1 MTDYGGS
8 KMDKEEIEKLY
19 RYYMINYDKL
29 TVSKYALMQFIY
41 ELYEE
46 LKKR

>member
-1 MTDYGGS
+1 ME
-8 KMDKEEIEKLY
+8 KAEIEKLY
-19 RYYMINYDKL
+19 RYYMLNYEKS
-29 TVSKYALMQFIY
+29 TVSKYALMQFIH